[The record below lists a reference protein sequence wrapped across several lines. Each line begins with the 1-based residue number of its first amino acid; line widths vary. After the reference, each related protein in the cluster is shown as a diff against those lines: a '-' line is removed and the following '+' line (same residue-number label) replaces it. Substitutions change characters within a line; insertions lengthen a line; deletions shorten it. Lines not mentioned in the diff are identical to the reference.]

1 MDNKETEKIIL
12 SAWIDQYQNVVC
24 ADRYLPRN
32 SILNAADLRFERINI
47 SKAPRNLIT
56 HLNHSVGKRLKQS
69 VKAGQYLRLNM
80 LAVPPVI
87 QKGDRVKILVE
98 NGSLKIETVGIAKT
112 SGGIGEQIKVENI
125 SSKKTV
131 VGRIRDATAV
141 EILF

>member
-1 MDNKETEKIIL
+1 M
-12 SAWIDQYQNVVC
+12 
-24 ADRYLPRN
+24 
-32 SILNAADLRFERINI
+32 
-47 SKAPRNLIT
+47 
-56 HLNHSVGKRLKQS
+56 HLNSSVGKRLKQS

-80 LAVPPVI
+80 LAVPPVV
-87 QKGDRVKILVE
+87 QRGDRVKILVK
-98 NGSLKIETVGIAKT
+98 NGPLKIETVGIAKA